1 MGQEPVRLYS
11 KGVVMGYKRGIRL
24 QYPKQVRIKVE
35 GLETRSDTKSYL
47 GKRVAYV
54 YKASNSKGV
63 GKKESKYRV
72 IWGKILAPHG
82 NNGVVKSKFGRN
94 LPPTAIG
101 GSVRVML
108 YPSRI

>member
-1 MGQEPVRLYS
+1 
-11 KGVVMGYKRGIRL
+11 MGYKRGIRL

-35 GLETRSDTKSYL
+35 GLETRDDTKFYL

-72 IWGKILAPHG
+72 IWGK
-82 NNGVVKSKFGRN
+82 V
-94 LPPTAIG
+94 T
-101 GSVRVML
+101 GSIFLVMMSADGL
-108 YPSRI
+108 FALDANFALVAHRRYLLRMETMA